1 MKILKHFLL
10 LSLILFISC
19 GPEEKQVDNKTKVP
33 ETASSSA
40 ATNKKY
46 KIKSGIITSEIE
58 NSMIGGKINSTLY
71 FDDFGSKECSEDM
84 YEMEMMGQKIKTHN
98 IRITSGDYMYNIDME
113 KKAGT
118 KMKIYSNANPYDF
131 SSISE
136 EMKKDWNLKNEG
148 TESILGKTCEVFSM
162 NNEKSKLKGTV
173 YNWQG
178 LTLKSE
184 IEMGGIKMKTAATK
198 IEENIPIPSEKFEV
212 PKDIKIQ

>member
-1 MKILKHFLL
+1 
-10 LSLILFISC
+10 
-19 GPEEKQVDNKTKVP
+19 
-33 ETASSSA
+33 
-40 ATNKKY
+40 
-46 KIKSGIITSEIE
+46 
-58 NSMIGGKINSTLY
+58 
-71 FDDFGSKECSEDM
+71 
-84 YEMEMMGQKIKTHN
+84 
-98 IRITSGDYMYNIDME
+98 
-113 KKAGT
+113 
-118 KMKIYSNANPYDF
+118 
-131 SSISE
+131 
-136 EMKKDWNLKNEG
+136 